1 MTETDKPD
9 AANHA
14 GEAAMPIHGATIE
27 GIARNE
33 TGQMVVHLKGRPE
46 PVVDARVCRCFPWSL
61 PDQYISIR
69 DKGGKEVVL
78 LRTLDEVPPEERAL
92 ILEEL
97 QDKVFS
103 PRIQRVVA
111 SKSEFGVTS
120 ITAMTD
126 RGEVIFQV
134 RSREDVRVLSSTRAL
149 FRDVDG
155 NTFEL
160 ADLTRLDK
168 ASQRYLAEY
177 F

>member
-9 AANHA
+9 AARGADEGVVPND
-14 GEAAMPIHGATIE
+14 GAAIDGIE
-27 GIARNE
+27 RNE
-33 TGQMVVHLKGRPE
+33 IGQIVVRLKGRPE

-69 DKGGKEVVL
+69 NKDGKEVAL
-78 LRTLDEVPPEERAL
+78 LRTLDEVPPKERAL

-155 NTFEL
+155 NTYEL

-168 ASQRYLAEY
+168 TSQRYLAEY